1 MRQQLETPES
11 WQQRGE
17 WSLRKWKPAG
27 KACNYTIWLPESAC
41 LRESRGTGRW
51 PLKGKSSTRESSRAV
66 WRLPFALQRSTVEL
80 CWNHAGRETTPRIKE
95 KKALLLFRARRSG
108 KCLSPALRKQRWVQ
122 SQPGL
127 LSSKILCQ
135 TKNVRV
141 TANQRGKPCKSQRQG
156 EYLEEIAGS
165 NGGNAALNWGWLL
178 SSQQSSKTSQE
189 GSGRFQGTQLG
200 QSVTLEEC
208 KIPAP
213 HHGHIQLASGQ
224 MAGLHRNRKN

>member
-80 CWNHAGRETTPRIKE
+80 CWSHAGRETTERIKE

-108 KCLSPALRKQRWVQ
+108 KSCHQHWGSRGEFKASLGYSAARF
-122 SQPGL
+122 
-127 LSSKILCQ
+127 CQ
-135 TKNVRV
+135 TKNVWV

-156 EYLEEIAGS
+156 EYLEEIAC
-165 NGGNAALNWGWLL
+165 
-178 SSQQSSKTSQE
+178 
-189 GSGRFQGTQLG
+189 
-200 QSVTLEEC
+200 C
-208 KIPAP
+208 K
-213 HHGHIQLASGQ
+213 
-224 MAGLHRNRKN
+224 